1 MIEANFSV
9 LAFRRVVF
17 CMFFGLGGLGLRGQM
32 TARQVVDE
40 MLHAID
46 HTYTVQ
52 GRIKRNERVKGVM
65 EPGELRFKLMVKPHK
80 LYVYN
85 LLPEE
90 GAELLYVTGW
100 NDGEVLCHPNKFPW
114 INLDFGTHA
123 IELTKSGHHPLT
135 CIGFAYTGAIIRH
148 MITKYGAGFNDHLSY
163 QGREM
168 WYGKSMHVVKVSFP
182 EYRTTDTYAVQG
194 KEDVF
199 DIDEKLKVPAY
210 RIVELNGLK
219 NFLDV
224 KAGQVL
230 KVPNVYAKE
239 MVLMIDPD
247 SHLPIVQLVFDDKG
261 LFEKYEYCDLKVNV
275 RFSTLDFLQENEAYG
290 F

>member
-1 MIEANFSV
+1 MEAMFHGPAV
-9 LAFRRVVF
+9 RRVVISV
-17 CMFFGLGGLGLRGQM
+17 LLGLVVVRCSGQQI
-32 TARQVVDE
+32 ARQTLDE
-40 MLHAID
+40 MLHSID
-46 HTYTVQ
+46 HTLTLQ

-65 EPGELRFKLMVKPHK
+65 EPGELRFKLMVRPHK

-182 EYRTTDTYAVQG
+182 EYRTTDTYTVEG

-210 RIVELNGLK
+210 KIVELNGLK

-275 RFSTLDFLQENEAYG
+275 RFSTLDFLEENEEYG